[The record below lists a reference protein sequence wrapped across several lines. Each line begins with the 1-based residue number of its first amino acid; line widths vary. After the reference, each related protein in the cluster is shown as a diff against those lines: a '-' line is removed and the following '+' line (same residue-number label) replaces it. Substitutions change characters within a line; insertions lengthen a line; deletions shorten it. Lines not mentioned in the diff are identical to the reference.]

1 MRKVVILFSGRNQ
14 SMESVQKIFQKD
26 WDVKALVVFGLNDI
40 ENLQSHPLVLSL
52 VLSSE
57 VMNAP
62 SIFIKDSD
70 PEELEK
76 LASSLNLDA
85 FVIDDDYFDESEK
98 AKIEE
103 VAKKYNISILSL
115 SNYS

>member
-1 MRKVVILFSGRNQ
+1 MRKVVILFSGKNQ
-14 SMESVQKIFQKD
+14 SMESVQRIFQKD
-26 WDVKALVVFGLNDI
+26 WDVKALVVFGLSNV

-85 FVIDDDYFDESEK
+85 FVIDDCFDESEK
-98 AKIEE
+98 TKIKE

-115 SNYS
+115 SSYS